1 MVELKTSA
9 LLGIGESLFDKFGIS
24 TNTSKS
30 DLMRFFQMKP
40 ELRKELPVY
49 IKTIKDDK
57 KLYQEELL
65 SKSID
70 GRLYGFDDYLSE
82 LGSVSGR
89 KQLAACL
96 SFLGGFED
104 NLNEDAAYWYC
115 FVDLL
120 SKLDDIDY
128 SSGFQYSTA
137 DSSGEIAKSFIEKI
151 WSAIESELSSA
162 ASGLDVATINKLYDA
177 FDYKPLKKRGEHCQ
191 KVLCESCAAFFDT
204 VPSRMEDRSVIS
216 KAVSI
221 IKALD
226 TRIVDGDAVYP
237 SVKQCCVSLLCSL
250 EEKDDVILPIFS
262 DLILP
267 LREKDR
273 ESAENVFSNYCA
285 EFVLFDNID
294 KVTYKRIHSV
304 EDDIAK
310 CSAFLKKHC
319 PSCEET
325 LFADVILA
333 LCTLP
338 ESDYLRYRRL
348 IKDAKTGN
356 NLSATLYDLCS
367 LVAQSKALS
376 DYKILY
382 FNLLWEALGVEY
394 EVNEITRLLD
404 NWRKAV
410 ENVANQR
417 KWADYSDFIEWY
429 PGDILTVDKIESF
442 TCSYYALSILNPDWC

>member
-9 LLGIGESLFDKFGIS
+9 FSGIGESLFDKFGIS

-96 SFLGGFED
+96 SFLGDFED
-104 NLNEDAAYWYC
+104 NLNEAAAYWYC

-137 DSSGEIAKSFIEKI
+137 DSSGEIAKGFIEKI

-191 KVLCESCAAFFDT
+191 KVLC
-204 VPSRMEDRSVIS
+204 
-216 KAVSI
+216 
-221 IKALD
+221 
-226 TRIVDGDAVYP
+226 
-237 SVKQCCVSLLCSL
+237 
-250 EEKDDVILPIFS
+250 
-262 DLILP
+262 
-267 LREKDR
+267 
-273 ESAENVFSNYCA
+273 
-285 EFVLFDNID
+285 
-294 KVTYKRIHSV
+294 
-304 EDDIAK
+304 
-310 CSAFLKKHC
+310 
-319 PSCEET
+319 
-325 LFADVILA
+325 
-333 LCTLP
+333 
-338 ESDYLRYRRL
+338 
-348 IKDAKTGN
+348 
-356 NLSATLYDLCS
+356 
-367 LVAQSKALS
+367 
-376 DYKILY
+376 
-382 FNLLWEALGVEY
+382 
-394 EVNEITRLLD
+394 
-404 NWRKAV
+404 
-410 ENVANQR
+410 
-417 KWADYSDFIEWY
+417 
-429 PGDILTVDKIESF
+429 
-442 TCSYYALSILNPDWC
+442 